1 MTAGTKRSDT
11 GTTRTTPSPERVRL
25 AAALRELK
33 ARTGLSLAGLAERTA
48 YSKSSWDRYLSGK
61 ALPPRQAVQ
70 DLCRLARE
78 PDGRCLALW
87 EIAESGWSG
96 RAMDGAGAGPRTGAG
111 TGAAPI
117 PAPAPNLDPTAAPAP
132 KEGIRAGRK
141 RAVMAVLASVCAV
154 AVASVA
160 AALLLPPREE
170 AEPPSSRSAS
180 PASSAPGPRCR
191 GNACEA
197 KDPRHMKCRDADSL
211 AVRRTATGAWVEL
224 HYSEKCGASW
234 ARTWGTR
241 VGDRLEMTAGG
252 PLRTADISDDVDA
265 ESYVMTDMAATR
277 PGVTLR
283 ACLLAASGGAKQC
296 VSAPL
301 GGP

>member
-1 MTAGTKRSDT
+1 M
-11 GTTRTTPSPERVRL
+11 TRTAPSPERVRL

-33 ARTGLSLAGLAERTA
+33 ERTGLSLAGLAERTA
-48 YSKSSWDRYLSGK
+48 YSKSSWDRYLGGK

-96 RAMDGAGAGPRTGAG
+96 RATDGASSSTGAGTRTGAG
-111 TGAAPI
+111 TGTA
-117 PAPAPNLDPTAAPAP
+117 PAPAPDPDPAATPP
-132 KEGIRAGRK
+132 PPQPPPEGTRTGRK

-154 AVASVA
+154 GVATVA
-160 AALLLPPREE
+160 AALLVLPHDE
-170 AEPPSSRSAS
+170 AEPQSSRSAS
-180 PASSAPGPRCR
+180 PVSSTPGPRCR
-191 GNACEA
+191 GNACEGR
-197 KDPRHMKCRDADSL
+197 DPRHMKCRDADSL
-211 AVRRTATGAWVEL
+211 AVRRTATGAWLEL
-224 HYSEKCGASW
+224 HYSEKCGAGW

-241 VGDRLEMTAGG
+241 IGDRLEMTAGG
-252 PLRTADISDDVDA
+252 PLRSADIADDVDA

-283 ACLLAASGGAKQC
+283 ACLLAAAGGKKEC

-301 GGP
+301 EGQ